1 MAKKNKVKKVAK
13 IYQLEIWLNG
23 IKPRIWRK
31 FAVESDIR
39 LDKLHLVIQDV
50 MGWTDTHL
58 HQFSTRDMQ
67 YGAADP
73 DFDMDDSEDERKF
86 KLCDLVNRP
95 REQFGYEYDFG
106 DCWEHVVKLVAIED
120 AQENVEYPIC
130 LKGARACPPEDCGG
144 CWGYEELLE
153 TIQGPDNEEK
163 EEMLDWLGDEF
174 KPDAFDLKTINRCLR
189 SELKSDWA

>member
-130 LKGARACPPEDCGG
+130 TPFSRFTSRT
-144 CWGYEELLE
+144 ELV
-153 TIQGPDNEEK
+153 TSKQ
-163 EEMLDWLGDEF
+163 F
-174 KPDAFDLKTINRCLR
+174 KISIRRHFSCLSR
-189 SELKSDWA
+189 HVGLLWRWKLL